1 MAATPEDRQDR
12 QIGDADLT
20 SMTHGDEARAR
31 ALRKT
36 LQKLADSDKAGPA
49 LREMA
54 GEVLSGRIGL
64 REAMR
69 VGAYADALGE
79 KLAEGRRAYEAIPRE
94 ERERQMEAAR
104 GYLAEQRA
112 EIDRERSEAALR
124 RGQQKHSR

>member
-1 MAATPEDRQDR
+1 MTEERQDR

-20 SMTHGDEARAR
+20 SMTGGDEARAR

-36 LQKLADSDKAGPA
+36 LQRLADSDKAGPA
-49 LREMA
+49 LQEMA
-54 GEVLSGRIGL
+54 REVLAGRVGL

-124 RGQQKHSR
+124 RGQKHNR

>member
-1 MAATPEDRQDR
+1 MAEDR

-20 SMTHGDEARAR
+20 SMTGGDEARAR

-36 LQKLADSDKAGPA
+36 LQKLAESDKAGPT
-49 LREMA
+49 LQEMA
-54 GEVLSGRIGL
+54 REILSGRVGL

-104 GYLAEQRA
+104 DYLAEQRA
-112 EIDRERSEAALR
+112 EIDRERAEAAQR
-124 RGQQKHSR
+124 RGQKHNR

>member
-1 MAATPEDRQDR
+1 MTDEHRDR

-20 SMTHGDEARAR
+20 TMTGGDEARAR

-36 LQKLADSDKAGPA
+36 LQRLADSDKAGPA
-49 LREMA
+49 LQEMA
-54 GEVLSGRIGL
+54 REVLSGRIGL

-79 KLAEGRRAYEAIPRE
+79 KLAEGRRAYEAIPCE

-104 GYLAEQRA
+104 DYLAEQRA

-124 RGQQKHSR
+124 RGLKHHR

>member
-1 MAATPEDRQDR
+1 MAATPEDR

-20 SMTHGDEARAR
+20 SMTGGDEARAR
-31 ALRKT
+31 AVRKT
-36 LQKLADSDKAGPA
+36 LQRLADSDKAGPA

-64 REAMR
+64 RDAMR

-94 ERERQMEAAR
+94 ERERQMAQAR
-104 GYLAEQRA
+104 DYLDAQRA
-112 EIDRERSEAALR
+112 EIDRERAEAALR
-124 RGQQKHSR
+124 RGQKHHR